1 MAEEEGEEEMKTIVI
16 DYGSGY
22 IRAGYSGDEVPS
34 YVAPNCIGKQN
45 QKYFNLIDNER
56 ILFGKEAQ
64 DKNGLFNLEY
74 PIKHGV
80 IENFDN
86 IECILN
92 NLFVTNKY
100 VPEESN
106 IFLTDSNFDPKIN
119 RGKLAER
126 LFEIFCF
133 NKIYICNPSIL
144 NLYASGKFSG
154 ISIDLGFDT
163 IRICPILE
171 GIAIK
176 DAIIKYNYGGNDLTE
191 FMYLLAKKIDL
202 SSYIINKIEGN
213 SPNILTTIGGLTFQD
228 IKEKVCYCASDLK
241 EDLKKAESYKY
252 ELPDGTYITT
262 KEERIIC
269 PEALFKPYLI
279 NIKENDIVKGCYDSL
294 EKIGNCFEYSIKKDL
309 LNKIILSGGTSLFKG
324 LPERFTK
331 ELQKIFPGKMKDEIK
346 VIASPERNFYSWI
359 GGSILS
365 AISTF
370 ESQWITKTEYEE
382 YGESIVLKKCSDL
395 LNK

>member
-1 MAEEEGEEEMKTIVI
+1 MAEEEGEEEMKTIVV

-22 IRAGYSGDEVPS
+22 IRAGYSGDEAPS

-86 IECILN
+86 MECILN
-92 NLFVTNKY
+92 NLVVTNKY

-119 RGKLAER
+119 RGKLAQM
-126 LFEIFCF
+126 LFETFNF

-144 NLYASGKFSG
+144 NLYASGKFNG

-171 GIAIK
+171 SIAIK

-346 VIASPERNFYSWI
+346 VIASPETNFFSWI
-359 GGSILS
+359 GGSILT

-370 ESQWITKTEYEE
+370 ESKWITKTEYEE
-382 YGESIVLKKCSDL
+382 FGESIVLKKCSDFY
-395 LNK
+395 

>member
-1 MAEEEGEEEMKTIVI
+1 MAEEEGEEKMKTIVI
-16 DYGSGY
+16 DNGSGY

-34 YVAPNCIGKQN
+34 YVAPNCIGKLK
-45 QKYFNLIDNER
+45 QKYFNLIDNKHF
-56 ILFGKEAQ
+56 LCGKEAQ
-64 DKNGLFNLEY
+64 DKNELLNLEY

-86 IECILN
+86 MECILGV
-92 NLFVTNKY
+92 LVDTNKY

-119 RGKLAER
+119 REKLAQM
-126 LFEIFCF
+126 LFETFCF

-144 NLYASGKFSG
+144 NLFAAGKFSG
-154 ISIDLGFDT
+154 ISIDLGFET
-163 IRICPILE
+163 IRICPFLDSE
-171 GIAIK
+171 VIK

-202 SSYIINKIEGN
+202 SSYLINKIEGN
-213 SPNILTTIGGLTFQD
+213 SPNILTTNGGLTFQD

-269 PEALFKPYLI
+269 PEALFKPYLM
-279 NIKENDIVKGCYDSL
+279 NIKENDIVKGCFDSL
-294 EKIGNCFEYSIKKDL
+294 EKIGNCFDKYVKRDL
-309 LNKIILSGGTSLFKG
+309 SKEIILSGGTSLFKG
-324 LPERFTK
+324 LPEKFKK
-331 ELQKIFPGKMKDEIK
+331 ELQKLLPEEMKDEIK
-346 VIASPERNFYSWI
+346 VIGNPERNFYSWI

-382 YGESIVLKKCSDL
+382 NRESIVLKKCSD
-395 LNK
+395 